1 MLGVVVDKHVVWDCE
16 LRSFHWNLSRDDD
29 LKPPHVPRISCI
41 LQTVLI
47 AFQEE
52 LEKVSIDDHRIWGS
66 FVPVT
71 TAFLVTASTIF
82 CVCVCS
88 SCSFH
93 VVIES
98 QERDK
103 KRKQEIGR
111 KNQLLCF
118 SSTVKKEEE
127 NLSEE
132 KGQQFLSDLVVGVK
146 EDKTFER
153 QASFWKTSCF
163 VCLLTCTWLHEW
175 GGLDTS
181 LDSCPVLHRRW
192 LVESPSQSTWHRD
205 FVLAWL
211 RRHSRVGDDS
221 GFRY

>member
-1 MLGVVVDKHVVWDCE
+1 
-16 LRSFHWNLSRDDD
+16 
-29 LKPPHVPRISCI
+29 
-41 LQTVLI
+41 
-47 AFQEE
+47 
-52 LEKVSIDDHRIWGS
+52 
-66 FVPVT
+66 
-71 TAFLVTASTIF
+71 
-82 CVCVCS
+82 VCVCS

-153 QASFWKTSCF
+153 QASF
-163 VCLLTCTWLHEW
+163 
-175 GGLDTS
+175 
-181 LDSCPVLHRRW
+181 
-192 LVESPSQSTWHRD
+192 
-205 FVLAWL
+205 
-211 RRHSRVGDDS
+211 
-221 GFRY
+221 